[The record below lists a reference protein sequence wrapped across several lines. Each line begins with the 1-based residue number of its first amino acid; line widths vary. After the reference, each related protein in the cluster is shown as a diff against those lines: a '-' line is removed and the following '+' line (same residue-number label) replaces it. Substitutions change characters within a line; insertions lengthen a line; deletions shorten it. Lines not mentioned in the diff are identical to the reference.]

1 MIQYGS
7 SKSPQN
13 PNGIQDNQGKQSL
26 TIQAKNQPPAAKL
39 KVPQKD
45 LLIFFRQLSVILQS
59 GVALAQG
66 MILIAENMTNAK
78 LAYCIQSIAFRLN
91 AGEELSSSLRQYPKV
106 FEPIAIG
113 LIEAG
118 ETGGILEQVLERIA
132 LLLEERA
139 KIKGQIIGALV
150 YPVLVL
156 VLSLSVSLGL
166 LIFIVPRFKNMFD
179 SMGAELPAL
188 TSFMLN
194 VSNFVTS
201 MTFAIGAPLS
211 IAVSMYIFKAYYSTK
226 KGRLVVDTNILKVPL
241 FGDLLLRS
249 EVAGM
254 CDTLSTLVNSGIPI
268 VDAVNRCISASSNE
282 LIRQTLQRSIVL
294 VTQGQELNYSMG
306 RSEVFPKLVISMI
319 KIGEETGQLSFM
331 LEKLAIFYK
340 REVEAT
346 VSALTKA
353 MEPAVIFIVAGIVG
367 TIVVSLYLPMF
378 SLIGNMKSNLHLQIA
393 ARLALESLHA
403 AKNHVL
409 QCLHY
414 HDRLILF
421 VGRQLLPGISGHV

>member
-1 MIQYGS
+1 MIQYGTS
-7 SKSPQN
+7 QSPR
-13 PNGIQDNQGKQSL
+13 NQGVAQSNSGSQNL
-26 TIQAKNQPPAAKL
+26 RIQAKNQPPAAKL

-45 LLIFFRQLSVILQS
+45 LLVFFRQLSVILES

-78 LAYCIQSIAFRLN
+78 LAFCVQSIAFRLN
-91 AGEELSSSLRQYPKV
+91 AGEELSTSLRQYPKV

-118 ETGGILEQVLERIA
+118 EAGGILEQVLDRIA

-150 YPVLVL
+150 YPALVL
-156 VLSLSVSLGL
+156 LLSLSVSLGL

-188 TSFMLN
+188 TTFMLN
-194 VSNFVTS
+194 LSNFVTS
-201 MTFAIGAPLS
+201 MTFAVGAPLT
-211 IAVSMYIFKAYYSTK
+211 IVVGLYLFRGYYSSK
-226 KGRLVVDTNILKVPL
+226 KGRLIVDTNVLKIPL

-249 EVAGM
+249 EMAGM

-268 VDAVNRCISASSNE
+268 VEGIDRCISASSNE
-282 LIRQTLQRSIVL
+282 LIRQTLRQSILL

-306 RSEVFPKLVISMI
+306 RSNVFPKLVISMI

-346 VSALTKA
+346 VSSLTKA
-353 MEPAVIFIVAGIVG
+353 MEPAVIFVVAGIVG

-378 SLIGNMKSNLHLQIA
+378 SLIQNMGS
-393 ARLALESLHA
+393 
-403 AKNHVL
+403 
-409 QCLHY
+409 
-414 HDRLILF
+414 
-421 VGRQLLPGISGHV
+421 

>member
-7 SKSPQN
+7 SKQPQN
-13 PNGIQDNQGKQSL
+13 LGNQQADTKTHNQRIQP
-26 TIQAKNQPPAAKL
+26 KNQPPAAKL

-45 LLIFFRQLSVILQS
+45 LLVFFRQLSVILES

-66 MILIAENMTNAK
+66 MLLIAENMTNTK
-78 LAYCIQSIAFRLN
+78 LAYCVQTIAFRLN
-91 AGEELSSSLRQYPKV
+91 AGEELSSSLRLYPKV

-118 ETGGILEQVLERIA
+118 EAGGILEQVLDRIA

-139 KIKGQIIGALV
+139 KIRGQIIGAFI
-150 YPVLVL
+150 YPALVL
-156 VLSLSVSLGL
+156 VLAVSVSLGL
-166 LIFIVPRFKNMFD
+166 LIFIVPKFKDMFD
-179 SMGAELPAL
+179 NMGAELPAL

-194 VSNFVTS
+194 LSNFVTS
-201 MTFAIGAPLS
+201 ITFAIGAPL
-211 IAVSMYIFKAYYSTK
+211 AVITGAYIFRNYYRTK
-226 KGRLVVDTNILKVPL
+226 QGRLLIDTNILKIPL

-249 EVAGM
+249 EMAGM

-268 VDAVNRCISASSNE
+268 VDGINRCISASSNE
-282 LIRQTLQRSIVL
+282 LIRQTLRSSILL

-306 RSEVFPKLVISMI
+306 RTNVFPKLVISMI

-331 LEKLAIFYK
+331 LEKLAVFYK

-353 MEPAVIFIVAGIVG
+353 MEPAVIFVVAGIVG

-378 SLIGNMKSNLHLQIA
+378 SLITNMGN
-393 ARLALESLHA
+393 
-403 AKNHVL
+403 
-409 QCLHY
+409 
-414 HDRLILF
+414 
-421 VGRQLLPGISGHV
+421 

>member
-7 SKSPQN
+7 SNTPRNASEAQRNNETPQFLL
-13 PNGIQDNQGKQSL
+13 PP
-26 TIQAKNQPPAAKL
+26 KNQPPPAKL

-45 LLIFFRQLSVILQS
+45 LLVFFRQLSVILES

-66 MILIAENMTNAK
+66 MILIAENMTNVK
-78 LAYCIQSIAFRLN
+78 LAYCVQTIAFRLN

-118 ETGGILEQVLERIA
+118 EAGGILEQVLDRIA

-139 KIKGQIIGALV
+139 KIRGQIIGALI
-150 YPVLVL
+150 YPALVL
-156 VLSLSVSLGL
+156 FLAVSVSLGL
-166 LIFIVPRFKNMFD
+166 LIFIVPKFKTMFD
-179 SMGAELPAL
+179 NMGAELPAL

-194 VSNFVTS
+194 LSNFVTS
-201 MTFAIGAPLS
+201 ITFAIGAPS
-211 IAVSMYIFKAYYSTK
+211 IITVSIYLFGKYYSTK
-226 KGRLVVDTNILKVPL
+226 KGKLFVDSNILKIPL

-249 EVAGM
+249 EMAGM

-268 VDAVNRCISASSNE
+268 VDSMNRCISASSNE
-282 LIRQTLQRSIVL
+282 LIRQTIQRSILL

-306 RSEVFPKLVISMI
+306 RSNVFPKLVISMI

-331 LEKLAIFYK
+331 LDKLAVFYK

-353 MEPAVIFIVAGIVG
+353 MEPAVIFVVAGIVG
-367 TIVVSLYLPMF
+367 TIVIALYLPMF
-378 SLIGNMKSNLHLQIA
+378 SLIGNMGN
-393 ARLALESLHA
+393 
-403 AKNHVL
+403 
-409 QCLHY
+409 
-414 HDRLILF
+414 
-421 VGRQLLPGISGHV
+421 